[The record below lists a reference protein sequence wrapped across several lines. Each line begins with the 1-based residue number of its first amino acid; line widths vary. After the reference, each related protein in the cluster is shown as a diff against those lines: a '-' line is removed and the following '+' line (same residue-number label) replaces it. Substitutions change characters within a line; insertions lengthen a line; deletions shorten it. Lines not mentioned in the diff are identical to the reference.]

1 MVGSIYKLIQIMLIA
16 MVIGSIYGVLHD
28 QFTYTICPA
37 YYTEFKFYQ
46 FGFFHHN
53 HPIQLQHPRLWVSM
67 VGLLSTWWF
76 GLLIGFV
83 IGIEDLLYTS
93 QTYTIRLSLK
103 AIGINLTIAIITGL
117 IGLFYG
123 KFILQ
128 EAPTYWEIPHAVV
141 DVKQFIAVGTMHN
154 FSYVGGGIGLVV
166 AFFYKHKQLQ
176 KIQHVFKK

>member
-1 MVGSIYKLIQIMLIA
+1 M
-16 MVIGSIYGVLHD
+16 
-28 QFTYTICPA
+28 
-37 YYTEFKFYQ
+37 
-46 FGFFHHN
+46 
-53 HPIQLQHPRLWVSM
+53 
-67 VGLLSTWWF
+67 
-76 GLLIGFV
+76 
-83 IGIEDLLYTS
+83 LYTS